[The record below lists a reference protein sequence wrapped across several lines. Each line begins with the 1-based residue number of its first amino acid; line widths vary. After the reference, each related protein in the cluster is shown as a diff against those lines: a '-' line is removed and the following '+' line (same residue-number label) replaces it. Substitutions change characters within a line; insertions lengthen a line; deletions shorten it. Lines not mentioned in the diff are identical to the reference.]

1 MTTLSLEEG
10 YAVLAQNEQDWISQG
25 RVPSG
30 WKVGLTSVDA
40 QQRVGSDGP
49 CFGRLFADMAV
60 PNESM
65 IEWGRFGSPRIE
77 AEIAFRLGKD
87 LNGEGATVDAIEHT
101 VPSIE
106 IVDSRYPQGPAGPGE
121 LVADNV
127 SGAGFVLGH
136 PEPFTSSFDFTGC
149 YAEVERNGKPE
160 AKGFGSACLGSPL
173 LSLEWLADELSRR
186 GRSLRAG
193 DLVLAGSLTI
203 PLAARP
209 GDEIRVE
216 FKGLGSVAV
225 SFEEAA

>member
-1 MTTLSLEEG
+1 MTALSLEEG
-10 YAVLAQNEQDWISQG
+10 YAVLAKNEQDWILEG

-40 QQRVGSDGP
+40 QERMGSDGP
-49 CFGRLFADMAV
+49 CFGRLFADMAA

-65 IEWGRFGSPRIE
+65 IEWERFGRPRIE

-87 LNGEGATVDAIEHT
+87 LSGGEAVADAIEET
-101 VPSIE
+101 IPAIE

-136 PEPFTSSFDFTGC
+136 PEPFTPTFDFAGC

-160 AKGFGSACLGSPL
+160 GKGFGSDCLGSPL
-173 LSLEWLADELSRR
+173 LSLEWLAAELSRR

-193 DLVLAGSLTI
+193 DLVLAGSLI
-203 PLAARP
+203 VPLAARP
-209 GDEIRVE
+209 GDEIRIE
-216 FKGLGSVAV
+216 FEGLGFVAV
-225 SFEEAA
+225 SFAEAA

>member
-1 MTTLSLEEG
+1 MTAVSLEEG
-10 YAVLAQNEQDWISQG
+10 YAVLAQNEQGWISQG

-30 WKVGLTSVDA
+30 WKVGLTNVDA
-40 QQRVGSDGP
+40 QQRIGSDGP
-49 CFGRLFADMAV
+49 CFGRLFADMAA
-60 PNESM
+60 PNGSM

-87 LNGEGATVDAIEHT
+87 LNGEGAAADAIEET
-101 VPSIE
+101 IPAIE

-121 LVADNV
+121 LVADNT
-127 SGAGFVLGH
+127 SGAGFVLGR
-136 PEPFTSSFDFTGC
+136 PEPFTSSFDFVGC
-149 YAEVERNGKPE
+149 YAEVERNGKRE
-160 AKGFGSACLGSPL
+160 GKGFGSACLGSPL
-173 LSLEWLADELSRR
+173 LSLEWLAEELSRR

-193 DLVLAGSLTI
+193 DLVLTGSLTV

-216 FKGLGSVAV
+216 VKGLGTVAV